1 MAEMTKIIPSPG
13 YCFVVKVEKEDL
25 RASET
30 SPLVLANTDQSDT
43 CVVTECGKQRK
54 SDEFLPEVG
63 SVVLLQQGAGQF
75 VRLGKIEGWLIET
88 SDIIGYVQVTDEAK
102 E

>member
-1 MAEMTKIIPSPG
+1 MTEMTKIKPSPG
-13 YCFVVKVEKEDL
+13 YCFVVKVEKEDV

-30 SPLVLANTDQSDT
+30 SPLVLANIDQSDT
-43 CVVTECGKQRK
+43 CVIAECGEPKK
-54 SDEFLPEVG
+54 GDEFMPKVG

-75 VRLGKIEGWLIET
+75 VRLGKIEGWLVEVT
-88 SDIIGYVQVTDEAK
+88 DVIGYVLTTKDK